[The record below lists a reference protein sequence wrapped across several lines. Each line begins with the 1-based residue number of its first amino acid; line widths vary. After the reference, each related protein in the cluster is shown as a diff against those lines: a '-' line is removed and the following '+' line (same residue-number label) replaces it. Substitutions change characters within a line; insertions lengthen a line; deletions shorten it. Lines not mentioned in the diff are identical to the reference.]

1 MSKAHKIFYQSTDRE
16 KPWALELCIYYS
28 YPKVFDIDGAVYHDS
43 LDRNVRSFYF
53 TVYSNFADAFNKV
66 WNEIMK
72 PLSDKYDEFIIS
84 QADYQI
90 LFTDF
95 QSLLEACSDDRI

>member
-1 MSKAHKIFYQSTDRE
+1 MSKAHKIFYQMTDRK

-53 TVYSNFADAFNKV
+53 TVYSNFANAFKKI
-66 WNEIMK
+66 WHEIMV
-72 PLSDKYDEFIIS
+72 PLGAKYDEFIVS
-84 QADYQI
+84 QADYQ
-90 LFTDF
+90 LMFSDF
-95 QSLLEACSDDRI
+95 QRLLEKCNDDKI